1 MGRNRARNYE
11 WATVEYE
18 NAAYDVC
25 ICMVF
30 EQVDEIRPVD
40 SEINIIELMD
50 SRSINWMYE
59 KAMEEIDARLSAP
72 HFKDMSRLEYLI
84 DEGIEGPIALDEAA

>member
-1 MGRNRARNYE
+1 MAKNRARNYE

-18 NAAYDVC
+18 QGSYDVC
-25 ICMVF
+25 VCMVF

-50 SRSINWMYE
+50 RKSIEWMYE
-59 KAMEEIDARLSAP
+59 KAMEEINANLNAS
-72 HFKDMSRLEYLI
+72 HFKDMSRMEYLI
-84 DEGIEGPIALDEAA
+84 DEGIEGPVMDDKAA

>member
-1 MGRNRARNYE
+1 MSKHRARNYE

-50 SRSINWMYE
+50 SRSIEWMYE

-84 DEGIEGPIALDEAA
+84 DEGIEGPATLDKAA

>member
-1 MGRNRARNYE
+1 MANNRARKYE

-18 NAAYDVC
+18 QGSYDVC
-25 ICMVF
+25 VCMAF

-50 SRSINWMYE
+50 RKTIEWMHE
-59 KAMEEIDARLSAP
+59 KAMEVIKANLNAP
-72 HFKDMSRLEYLI
+72 YFKDISRLKYLI
-84 DEGIEGPIALDEAA
+84 DDAIEGPAMDDMAA

>member
-1 MGRNRARNYE
+1 MGKNRARNYE

-18 NAAYDVC
+18 QGSYDVC
-25 ICMVF
+25 VCMVF

-50 SRSINWMYE
+50 RKSIEWMYE
-59 KAMEEIDARLSAP
+59 KAMEEIHANLNAP
-72 HFKDMSRLEYLI
+72 HFKDMSRMEYLI
-84 DEGIEGPIALDEAA
+84 DEGIEGPVMEDKAA

>member
-1 MGRNRARNYE
+1 MSKHRARNYE

-50 SRSINWMYE
+50 SRSIEWMYE

>member
-1 MGRNRARNYE
+1 MKRGRQRQFE

-30 EQVDEIRPVD
+30 EQADEIRPVD

-50 SRSINWMYE
+50 SRSIEWMYE
-59 KAMEEIDARLSAP
+59 KAMEEIDARLNVP

-84 DEGIEGPIALDEAA
+84 DEGIEGPVAFDEAA

>member
-1 MGRNRARNYE
+1 MGKNRGRNFE

-40 SEINIIELMD
+40 SEVNIIELMD
-50 SRSINWMYE
+50 SRSIEWMYE
-59 KAMEEIDARLSAP
+59 KAMEEIDARLNAP
-72 HFKDMSRLEYLI
+72 NFKDMSRLEYLI

>member
-1 MGRNRARNYE
+1 MKRGRQRQFE

-50 SRSINWMYE
+50 SRSIEWMYE
-59 KAMEEIDARLSAP
+59 KAMEEIDARLNAP

>member
-1 MGRNRARNYE
+1 MSKHRARNYE
-11 WATVEYE
+11 WAIVEYE

-50 SRSINWMYE
+50 SRSIEWMYE